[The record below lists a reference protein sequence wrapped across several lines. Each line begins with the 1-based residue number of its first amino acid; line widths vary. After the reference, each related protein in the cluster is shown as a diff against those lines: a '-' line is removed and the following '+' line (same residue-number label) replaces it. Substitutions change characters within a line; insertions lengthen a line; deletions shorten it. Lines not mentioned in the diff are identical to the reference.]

1 MGGAAVR
8 YISGMILFLSLI
20 NAAAAEPVTIDTFVR
35 AETDTAIRVMHDR
48 KRFGAFF
55 HFRAPT
61 PLDNQTVIRMNRDT
75 LYSAAVLDLSAPVT
89 VTLPDAGGR
98 YMSLQVINQNHYM
111 FVIIEPGEH
120 VLTQEMV
127 GSRYAAANVRTF
139 VNPGDPEDVAAANAA
154 QDGLKIAGGG
164 NGPLDIPDWDQE
176 QLKTAREALNQLA
189 TLGMDTS
196 RAFGTPE
203 DTDPIYHLVG
213 AAVGWGGLPRKSA
226 FYEIRSVAKNDG
238 SPHAVTVK
246 DVPIDAFWSL
256 TVYNADGF
264 IDENELGAYSFNN
277 VTARPNDD
285 GSFTIHFGD
294 CEDGRVNCLP
304 ISEGW
309 NYAARMYEPRE
320 EILDKSWVFPVPE
333 PVE

>member
-1 MGGAAVR
+1 MTLRMLTITFLVLVSWAA
-8 YISGMILFLSLI
+8 
-20 NAAAAEPVTIDTFVR
+20 NAEPVTIDTFVR
-35 AETDTAIRVMHDR
+35 AETDTAIRGLHDQIG
-48 KRFGAFF
+48 FGAFF
-55 HFRAPT
+55 HIRAPT
-61 PLDNQTVIRMNRDT
+61 PLDDQPVIRMNRDT
-75 LYSAAVLDLSAPVT
+75 LFSASVLDLSEPVT
-89 VTLPDAGGR
+89 VTLPDAGDR
-98 YMSLQVINQNHYM
+98 YMSLHVINQDHYM
-111 FVIIEPGEH
+111 FVITEPGEH
-120 VLTQEMV
+120 ALTQEMV

-139 VNPGDPEDVAAANAA
+139 VNPGDPEDVTAANAA

-164 NGPLDIPDWDQE
+164 DGPLDIPDWDQQ
-176 QLKTAREALNQLA
+176 QLKTARQALNQLA
-189 TLGMDTS
+189 KLGMDAS
-196 RAFGTPE
+196 RAFGMPE
-203 DTDPIYHLVG
+203 DTDPIHHLVG
-213 AAVGWGGLPRKSA
+213 AGAAWGGLPQTSA
-226 FYEIRSVAKNDG
+226 FYEIRSFANIDG
-238 SPHAVTVK
+238 SQYAVTVK

-264 IDENELGAYSFNN
+264 MDENELGAYSFNN